1 MPYVVPDVLDAPGQ
15 PVSTASFWGDSA
27 VVLPWEIYMAS
38 DNHWLLTDVLRQIG
52 RAHV

>member
-38 DNHWLLTDVLRQIG
+38 GSQICQG
-52 RAHV
+52 GGGLCGSA